1 MIISVDHG
9 NKSIKTP
16 NALFTSG
23 LIVSE
28 GLQGFKTD
36 YICWN
41 NKYYTLT
48 EQRIAYLRDKTED
61 ERFYVLTL
69 FAIAKELER
78 RKVPET
84 LDPIDIT
91 LLVGLPPAHYEQL
104 HSRFEQYFLRRREI
118 VDFEYNGK
126 YYSIRVSKVLSY
138 PQAFAAAVTQF
149 GTLKAHSVAYII
161 DIGGFT
167 IDVLK
172 LRSGHPDLAVVES
185 FEKGVITLYNGIA
198 SKCNALYARI
208 LEDCDIDE
216 VIRNQPTV
224 LPGEVQQ
231 LIRTMTNDFL
241 TEFYNFL
248 RERGVDVSTSKC
260 VFAGGGSLLLR
271 GMIERGNKVAFPI
284 FIEDIHANA
293 RGYELLS
300 STRVRWRQMGSNK
313 KARVVLQFNEMD
325 FRHRRA
331 LEILRQRP
339 RSMSELVVSAILH
352 YTSCPEVADEHSKEW
367 IASTVKEIIT
377 EMISS
382 GELQISAQTPAP
394 ETNGS
399 SLAADDLAELGG
411 VMGMFR
417 TKG

>member
-23 LIVSE
+23 LISSE

-41 NKYYTLT
+41 GRYYTLT
-48 EQRIAYLRDKTED
+48 EQRI
-61 ERFYVLTL
+61 
-69 FAIAKELER
+69 
-78 RKVPET
+78 
-84 LDPIDIT
+84 
-91 LLVGLPPAHYEQL
+91 
-104 HSRFEQYFLRRREI
+104 
-118 VDFEYNGK
+118 
-126 YYSIRVSKVLSY
+126 
-138 PQAFAAAVTQF
+138 
-149 GTLKAHSVAYII
+149 AYII

-185 FEKGVITLYNGIA
+185 FEKGVITLYHGIA
-198 SKCNALYARI
+198 SKCNALYARV

-231 LIRTMTNDFL
+231 LIRTMTSDFL

-284 FIEDIHANA
+284 F
-293 RGYELLS
+293 
-300 STRVRWRQMGSNK
+300 V
-313 KARVVLQFNEMD
+313 
-325 FRHRRA
+325 
-331 LEILRQRP
+331 
-339 RSMSELVVSAILH
+339 
-352 YTSCPEVADEHSKEW
+352 
-367 IASTVKEIIT
+367 
-377 EMISS
+377 
-382 GELQISAQTPAP
+382 
-394 ETNGS
+394 
-399 SLAADDLAELGG
+399 
-411 VMGMFR
+411 
-417 TKG
+417 

>member
-167 IDVLK
+167 VDVLK
-172 LRSGHPDLAVVES
+172 LRSGRPDLEVMES
-185 FEKGVITLYNGIA
+185 FEKGTITLYNSII
-198 SKCNALYARI
+198 SQCNSQYARL
-208 LEDCDIDE
+208 LEDCDVDE
-216 VIRNQPTV
+216 VIKGEPTI
-224 LPGEVQQ
+224 LPGEVQMM
-231 LIRTMTNDFL
+231 IRNMANQFL
-241 TEFYNFL
+241 GEFYNFI
-248 RERGVDVSTSKC
+248 RERGIDVGTAKC

-271 GMIERGNKVAFPI
+271 NMIERGNKVAFPV

-293 RGYELLS
+293 VGY
-300 STRVRWRQMGSNK
+300 
-313 KARVVLQFNEMD
+313 D
-325 FRHRRA
+325 
-331 LEILRQRP
+331 ILY
-339 RSMSELVVSAILH
+339 RSEVSAH
-352 YTSCPEVADEHSKEW
+352 
-367 IASTVKEIIT
+367 
-377 EMISS
+377 
-382 GELQISAQTPAP
+382 G
-394 ETNGS
+394 
-399 SLAADDLAELGG
+399 
-411 VMGMFR
+411 R
-417 TKG
+417 

>member
-91 LLVGLPPAHYEQL
+91 LLVGLPPAH
-104 HSRFEQYFLRRREI
+104 
-118 VDFEYNGK
+118 FEYNGK

-185 FEKGVITLYNGIA
+185 FEKGVITLYDGIA

-231 LIRTMTNDFL
+231 LIRTMTSDFL

-293 RGYELLS
+293 RGYELLYQS
-300 STRVRWRQMGSNK
+300 
-313 KARVVLQFNEMD
+313 
-325 FRHRRA
+325 
-331 LEILRQRP
+331 
-339 RSMSELVVSAILH
+339 
-352 YTSCPEVADEHSKEW
+352 EVA
-367 IASTVKEIIT
+367 A
-377 EMISS
+377 
-382 GELQISAQTPAP
+382 
-394 ETNGS
+394 NGQQ
-399 SLAADDLAELGG
+399 
-411 VMGMFR
+411 
-417 TKG
+417 

>member
-23 LIVSE
+23 LISSE

-41 NKYYTLT
+41 GRYYTLT
-48 EQRIAYLRDKTED
+48 EQRISYLRDKTED

-78 RKVPET
+78 RKAAET

-91 LLVGLPPAHYEQL
+91 LLIGLPPAHYEQL
-104 HSRFEQYFLRRREI
+104 HSRREAI
-118 VDFEYNGK
+118 DFEYNGK
-126 YYSIRVSKVLSY
+126 YYSIRISKALSY
-138 PQAFAAAVTQF
+138 PQAFAAAVTQYS
-149 GTLKAHSVAYII
+149 TLKTYSVAYII

-172 LRSGHPDLAVVES
+172 LRNGRPDLAVVES
-185 FEKGVITLYNGIA
+185 FEKGVITLYNSIT

-231 LIRTMTNDFL
+231 LIRSMTGEFL
-241 TEFYNFL
+241 SEFYNFL
-248 RERGVDVSTSKC
+248 RERGIDVTTSKC

-293 RGYELLS
+293 HGYELLYQS
-300 STRVRWRQMGSNK
+300 
-313 KARVVLQFNEMD
+313 
-325 FRHRRA
+325 
-331 LEILRQRP
+331 
-339 RSMSELVVSAILH
+339 
-352 YTSCPEVADEHSKEW
+352 EVAS
-367 IASTVKEIIT
+367 
-377 EMISS
+377 
-382 GELQISAQTPAP
+382 
-394 ETNGS
+394 NGQ
-399 SLAADDLAELGG
+399 
-411 VMGMFR
+411 
-417 TKG
+417 

>member
-1 MIISVDHG
+1 MS
-9 NKSIKTP
+9 
-16 NALFTSG
+16 
-23 LIVSE
+23 
-28 GLQGFKTD
+28 
-36 YICWN
+36 
-41 NKYYTLT
+41 
-48 EQRIAYLRDKTED
+48 
-61 ERFYVLTL
+61 
-69 FAIAKELER
+69 
-78 RKVPET
+78 ET

-231 LIRTMTNDFL
+231 LIRTMTSDFL

-260 VFAGGGSLLLR
+260 VFAGGGSLLLH

-293 RGYELLS
+293 RGYELLYQS
-300 STRVRWRQMGSNK
+300 
-313 KARVVLQFNEMD
+313 
-325 FRHRRA
+325 
-331 LEILRQRP
+331 
-339 RSMSELVVSAILH
+339 
-352 YTSCPEVADEHSKEW
+352 EVA
-367 IASTVKEIIT
+367 A
-377 EMISS
+377 
-382 GELQISAQTPAP
+382 
-394 ETNGS
+394 NGQQ
-399 SLAADDLAELGG
+399 
-411 VMGMFR
+411 
-417 TKG
+417 